1 VHKLLDLSG
10 GAHFRFF
17 SEMSYQLWGDMYSL
31 NDLQHGLLRS
41 GTPPPPCIP
50 SLPRARIP
58 RIPAFLRPMI
68 FLFFFF
74 FKQ

>member
-41 GTPPPPCIP
+41 GTPLPCIP
-50 SLPRARIP
+50 YHAPPLLT
-58 RIPAFLRPMI
+58 FHHEMI
-68 FLFFFF
+68 ILSFCFVC
-74 FKQ
+74 